1 MTCDNYRELLS
12 AELDGE
18 LTAAEL
24 VDLEQHVAGCAG
36 CSGYRAELAAAQP
49 RRELAQQAMRLH
61 AADELASIPEPK
73 ATLAGSLR
81 AVSALRWALFI
92 IGGTLVV
99 LNVSNLIFDVDSVDR
114 HLSRHDGVFG
124 TALGI
129 GMLSVAA
136 KPQRAIGLVS
146 LTSTIAVL
154 MGIVAI
160 ADVIGGQRTMLAEA
174 IHLLEFGGLICL
186 WVISGGV
193 TRARRL
199 VARSGPYSSAQ
210 HSAVARSSVPQWPT
224 TP

>member
-1 MTCDNYRELLS
+1 MTCDHYRELLS

-18 LTAAEL
+18 LTKAESA
-24 VDLEQHVAGCAG
+24 DLAEHLNGCAG
-36 CSGYRAELAAAQP
+36 CRAYRDDLQAADPALALQS
-49 RRELAQQAMRLH
+49 MRLH
-61 AADELASIPEPK
+61 AAQELASIPEPK
-73 ATLAGSLR
+73 VALAGSLR
-81 AVSALRWALFI
+81 AVSALRWALFT
-92 IGGTLVV
+92 IGATLVL
-99 LNVSNLIFDVDSVDR
+99 LNVSNLVFEVDAVDR

-154 MGIVAI
+154 MGIVAV

-193 TRARRL
+193 SRAKQLGARLSVLGTARR
-199 VARSGPYSSAQ
+199 ST
-210 HSAVARSSVPQWPT
+210 VPQWPT
-224 TP
+224 P

>member
-12 AELDGE
+12 AELDDE
-18 LTAAEL
+18 LSADEAVGLAEHL
-24 VDLEQHVAGCAG
+24 AGCAT
-36 CSGYRAELAAAQP
+36 CRFYRDDLRSASPTRTPESL
-49 RRELAQQAMRLH
+49 RLH
-61 AADELASIPEPK
+61 AAQELASIPEPRI
-73 ATLAGSLR
+73 ALAGSLR

-92 IGGTLVV
+92 IGATLVV
-99 LNVSNLIFDVDSVDR
+99 LNVSNLVLDADAIDR

-193 TRARRL
+193 HRAKQLGSRLSVLAAARR
-199 VARSGPYSSAQ
+199 ST
-210 HSAVARSSVPQWPT
+210 VPQWPT
-224 TP
+224 S